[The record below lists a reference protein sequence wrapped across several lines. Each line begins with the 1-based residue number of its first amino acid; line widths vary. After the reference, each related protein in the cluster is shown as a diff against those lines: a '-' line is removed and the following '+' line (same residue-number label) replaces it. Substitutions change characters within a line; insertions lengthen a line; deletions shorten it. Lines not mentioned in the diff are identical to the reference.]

1 MASLTSHVVMDDII
15 LKPKE
20 QKRQDTDRTNIAD
33 KRERKWRWPAN
44 QRIWGCSKTWA
55 PAA

>member
-1 MASLTSHVVMDDII
+1 MGSLTSHVVMDDII

-33 KRERKWRWPAN
+33 KRERK
-44 QRIWGCSKTWA
+44 
-55 PAA
+55 